1 MKPVK
6 YRSYNSI
13 TLKRRIFTFFG
24 FGFWDFFA
32 GVVDMGSV
40 LHLEHLHEV
49 RFGALPENNPV
60 SVKYSVKHKKIF
72 KKKKRI

>member
-1 MKPVK
+1 
-6 YRSYNSI
+6 
-13 TLKRRIFTFFG
+13 
-24 FGFWDFFA
+24 
-32 GVVDMGSV
+32 MGSV